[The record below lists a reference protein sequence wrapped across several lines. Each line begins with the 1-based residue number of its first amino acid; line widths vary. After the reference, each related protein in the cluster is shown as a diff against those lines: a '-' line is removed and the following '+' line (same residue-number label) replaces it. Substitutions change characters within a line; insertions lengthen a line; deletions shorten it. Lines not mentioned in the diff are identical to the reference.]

1 MYLPYSGSIKS
12 HREVNNTLSKLSI
25 KHIKRA
31 QDVWLCNSAAVFF
44 IFFRFVSFLYDF
56 SWFVLFTTYIPY
68 GILTFFSRL
77 FLWIQVDATQ
87 LYTKYRVNI
96 FFVYF
101 VSVLLCWFAIL
112 CRKNTAV
119 NNPSLDLDKQ
129 TRSPV
134 QWTPNTEHWLNP
146 SKNLSHVDVQI
157 ISEMLKAKVK
167 ST

>member
-68 GILTFFSRL
+68 GILTFFPVFFCGFKSTRLNCIPNTEWIFSLYILSR
-77 FLWIQVDATQ
+77 
-87 LYTKYRVNI
+87 
-96 FFVYF
+96 
-101 VSVLLCWFAIL
+101 LCWFAIL

-167 ST
+167 PT